1 MSEVLWI
8 CSDVTGL
15 KCNYFSRSQAGA
27 GRLRQ
32 RLVEPHGAPQ
42 NPVPRHIQAQQ
53 SHEAPTT
60 PPPGHFFKMLS
71 SLICLLGVAAL
82 ARRFH
87 MRCAGSH

>member
-32 RLVEPHGAPQ
+32 RSVGSLPQEPHRAPKI
-42 NPVPRHIQAQQ
+42 PCPTTLLAQQ

-60 PPPGHFFKMLS
+60 PPRGIFLK
-71 SLICLLGVAAL
+71 CYLL
-82 ARRFH
+82 
-87 MRCAGSH
+87 